1 MSRRH
6 GARAP
11 VTAQGRRQFTASR
24 RRRSRESGGSRG
36 RRAHRQ
42 RMPIV
47 PRAYV
52 TPVPDGIV
60 DAEGRAFAHSR
71 GA

>member
-1 MSRRH
+1 
-6 GARAP
+6 
-11 VTAQGRRQFTASR
+11 
-24 RRRSRESGGSRG
+24 
-36 RRAHRQ
+36 
-42 RMPIV
+42 MPIV

-52 TPVPDGIV
+52 TPVPDGIA